1 MDLSS
6 ELISQLVKVTKDEKT
21 ADNGSTV
28 YGTIVEY
35 DGKRCVKLDGS
46 DQITPITTTTD
57 ALPGDRVA
65 VLIKNHTA
73 TVTGNITSPSART
86 DDVKEIGSA
95 VAEHGT
101 KISEFELVVA
111 DMVTAEQLNATQA
124 NIELLLAE
132 EINAVKAEI
141 DELDVDNLDAKFAT
155 IDSLNATI
163 AEIEDLETRMLTTDV
178 LDAKYAKIEDLEAV
192 NADFNSLEATFIT
205 VNGRLEA
212 VEADI
217 KNLDAESLDA
227 KYANIDFANIGEAAI
242 EKLFSD
248 SGIIGSLLMQDGV
261 VTGELTSVSIN
272 ADTIT
277 AGTLLADRIAIK
289 GENGLFHVLNASAQ
303 GIETE
308 LVTDPELLNKLHGDV
323 IVAKSIT
330 ANHIDVS
337 DLSAFNAT
345 IGGFDISSKSI
356 HSITKDSVD
365 AATNGLYMDRYGQ
378 LSLGDDDNFV
388 KCVRLLNCTLT
399 DSQVDPIDPVLY
411 GERCEWVDS
420 ENRDLYEY
428 ISADNK
434 VEYCTKIDDIYYAV
448 ETVESFKIEISA
460 ESIYFGADDK
470 STMDDI
476 KSLTEH
482 VKIGTWTNPSTNNKQ
497 PSVELAEGDSTFRQ
511 VITNTA
517 SMLMD
522 GDNIVTKMDIDGI
535 ETENVTARGD
545 IRQGNWSWNVHG
557 AGNLGLMWKEA
568 SS

>member
-1 MDLSS
+1 MNLSS
-6 ELISQLVKVTKDEKT
+6 ELISQFVKATKDEKPV
-21 ADNGSTV
+21 DNGSTV
-28 YGTIVEY
+28 YGMVVEY
-35 DGKRCVKLDGS
+35 DGKRYVKLDGS
-46 DQITPITTTTD
+46 DQITPVASTSDTI
-57 ALPGDRVA
+57 PGDRVS

-73 TVTGNITSPSART
+73 TVTGNITSPAART
-86 DDVKEIGSA
+86 HDVQA
-95 VAEHGT
+95 VG
-101 KISEFELVVA
+101 KKVDEFDNILA
-111 DMVTAEQLNATQA
+111 DTVTTEQLTAMQA
-124 NIELLLAE
+124 NIDLVLAKKIEAAELEAY
-132 EINAVKAEI
+132 KAEV
-141 DELDVDNLDAKFAT
+141 DELFADTANIGDLNALRGDFEELESKTLTVDYVDANFAKIGDLDAT
-155 IDSLNATI
+155 N
-163 AEIEDLETRMLTTDV
+163 
-178 LDAKYAKIEDLEAV
+178 AKINTLEG
-192 NADFNSLEATFIT
+192 TFVDVT
-205 VNGRLEA
+205 GRLEA
-212 VEADI
+212 AEADI
-217 KNLDAESLDA
+217 KNLDVESLDA
-227 KYANIDFANIGEAAI
+227 KYVDTVFSNIEEAAI

-248 SGIIGSLLMQDGV
+248 SGIIGSLRMQDGV

-272 ADTIT
+272 ADTII

-289 GENGLFHVLNASAQ
+289 GENGLLHVLNASAQ

-330 ANHIDVS
+330 TNHIDVS
-337 DLSAFNAT
+337 DLSAFDAT

-356 HSITKDSVD
+356 HSIAKDSVE

-411 GERCEWVDS
+411 GERREWVDS

-428 ISADNK
+428 ISADNE
-434 VEYCTKIDDIYYAV
+434 VEYCTKIDDIDYAV

-482 VKIGTWTNPSTNNKQ
+482 VKLGKWKNPTTGNIQ
-497 PSVELAEGDSTFRQ
+497 PSVELAEGDSTYRQ

-522 GDNIVTKMDIDGI
+522 GDNIVTKMDTDGI